1 MSKSWRPP
9 AGVVVIEVSMNI
21 AVGGLINRTLS
32 VVGQPDLCPLAR
44 ALGVVMDFP
53 ASEIIFR
60 EGDPPRYTYVVLR
73 GRIEVS
79 AKGKVIETIGEGE
92 ALGIL
97 SLLDGNPRTITAR
110 AVEPCELALLD
121 VKKFRFMVE
130 ETPNF
135 VWFVLNELASR
146 LRATNALL

>member
-1 MSKSWRPP
+1 
-9 AGVVVIEVSMNI
+9 MNI
-21 AVGGLINRTLS
+21 AVSGLKKRIPG
-32 VVGQPDLCPLAR
+32 VEGQPDFRPLAR
-44 ALGVVMDFP
+44 ALGAVMDFP
-53 ASEIIFR
+53 ANEIIFR
-60 EGDPPRYTYVVLR
+60 DGDPPRYMYVVLK
-73 GRIEVS
+73 GKIEVS
-79 AKGKVIETIGEGE
+79 AKRKVIETIGEGE

-110 AVEPCELALLD
+110 AIEPCELALLD

>member
-1 MSKSWRPP
+1 
-9 AGVVVIEVSMNI
+9 MNI
-21 AVGGLINRTLS
+21 AVSGLKSRTLG
-32 VVGQPDLCPLAR
+32 VGEQSDFRPLAR
-44 ALGVVMDFP
+44 ALGAVMDCP
-53 ASEIIFR
+53 ADEIIFR
-60 EGDPPRYTYVVLR
+60 EGDPPRCMVVVLK

-79 AKGKVIETIGEGE
+79 SKRKVIETIGEGQ

-110 AVEPCELALLD
+110 AIERSELALLD

-146 LRATNALL
+146 LRATNALI

>member
-1 MSKSWRPP
+1 MNV
-9 AGVVVIEVSMNI
+9 AVI
-21 AVGGLINRTLS
+21 GLKKRMPGAE
-32 VVGQPDLCPLAR
+32 GQPDFRPLAR
-44 ALGVVMDFP
+44 ALGAVMDFR
-53 ASEIIFR
+53 ANEIVFR
-60 EGDPPRYTYVVLR
+60 EGDPPRYMYVVLK

-79 AKGKVIETIGEGE
+79 AKRKLIETIGEGE

-110 AVEPCELALLD
+110 AIEPCELVLLD

>member
-1 MSKSWRPP
+1 
-9 AGVVVIEVSMNI
+9 MNI
-21 AVGGLINRTLS
+21 AVGGLRKRILGAE
-32 VVGQPDLCPLAR
+32 GQPDFRPLAR

-53 ASEIIFR
+53 ANDVIFR
-60 EGDPPRYTYVVLR
+60 EGDPPRYMYVVLK

-79 AKGKVIETIGEGE
+79 AKRKVIETIGEGQ

-110 AVEPCELALLD
+110 AIEPCELALLD
-121 VKKFRFMVE
+121 TKKFRFMIE

>member
-1 MSKSWRPP
+1 M
-9 AGVVVIEVSMNI
+9 
-21 AVGGLINRTLS
+21 
-32 VVGQPDLCPLAR
+32 
-44 ALGVVMDFP
+44 
-53 ASEIIFR
+53 
-60 EGDPPRYTYVVLR
+60 YVVLK

-79 AKGKVIETIGEGE
+79 SRRKVIETIGEGQ

-97 SLLDGNPRTITAR
+97 SLFDGNPRTITAR
-110 AVEPCELALLD
+110 AIDRSELALLD

>member
-1 MSKSWRPP
+1 LARPF
-9 AGVVVIEVSMNI
+9 VEVLMNI
-21 AVGGLINRTLS
+21 AVSGLKSRTLG
-32 VVGQPDLCPLAR
+32 VGEESDFRPLAR
-44 ALGVVMDFP
+44 ALGAVMDFH
-53 ASEIIFR
+53 ADEIIFR
-60 EGDPPRYTYVVLR
+60 EGDPPRYMYVVLK

-79 AKGKVIETIGEGE
+79 SKRRVIETIGEGQ

-97 SLLDGNPRTITAR
+97 SLLDGSPRTITAR
-110 AVEPCELALLD
+110 AIERSELALLD